1 MLPLCLHMK
10 KTPVKIIITWESH
23 DGHMTLTGTS
33 GWPRPSGQHN
43 GRVTGSQER
52 VALSIDWS
60 HDNHMTWRNTLTPSF
75 QMAKFHPPTVRM
87 ISRKKGDL
95 WTVVIEP
102 QWAGSKTC
110 SGFGANG
117 IRRENWS
124 RDDHVTYELFSHSPD
139 PFLATNWQRRVLHPN
154 RMGTMTTVV
163 VETVS
168 VVTITAETHVD
179 VMFVTA

>member
-1 MLPLCLHMK
+1 
-10 KTPVKIIITWESH
+10 
-23 DGHMTLTGTS
+23 MTLTGTS

-43 GRVTGSQER
+43 GWVTGSQER
-52 VALSIDWS
+52 VALSIDRP

-124 RDDHVTYELFSHSPD
+124 CDDHVTYELFSRSPG
-139 PFLATNWQRRVLHPN
+139 PSLATNWQRRVLHPN
-154 RMGTMTTVV
+154 RMETMTTVV
-163 VETVS
+163 METVS